1 MKTILLALALVLPVA
16 LPLAA
21 RAADPQDVQA
31 NTGTT
36 KLDFTPREWLDV
48 GLTVN
53 GVTVDRL
60 KLHPAGK
67 MTSLVLKHDEANRG
81 TIVVTN
87 ATAVVVSPA
96 VAVAVFDAEGRL
108 LAAANTGV
116 RLKSLKPGETKELD
130 IHFGGVFRH
139 LEKGRVLY
147 VSLEY

>member
-1 MKTILLALALVLPVA
+1 MKSILLALALLLPAA
-16 LPLAA
+16 LPLAVS
-21 RAADPQDVQA
+21 AAEPQEVQA

-53 GVTVDRL
+53 GVTVDRI

-87 ATAVVVSPA
+87 ATQLVVSPA
-96 VAVAVFDAEGRL
+96 VAVAVFDEEGRL

-116 RLKSLKPGETKELD
+116 RLKSLKPGETKELE

-147 VSLEY
+147 LSLEF